1 MPLPNCTL
9 QQQSLAAMLANVNL
23 PQTQCY
29 IGCAAPLKSRT
40 PGLPFIGQTS
50 YVCLLIAARLCM
62 YVSHTYI
69 RTDSTTSTVHIMHTA
84 PDDDRTI
91 VRFDPKMGK
100 KQATPQRAC
109 VGGRFWM
116 PDRLYIRGSS
126 STRARYVYVAAGSEQ
141 IPAPFSFMQYSEH
154 TH

>member
-69 RTDSTTSTVHIMHTA
+69 HTDSTTSTVHIIQPLTVIA
-84 PDDDRTI
+84 RSCDLTQKWVKSEPL
-91 VRFDPKMGK
+91 F
-100 KQATPQRAC
+100 A
-109 VGGRFWM
+109 
-116 PDRLYIRGSS
+116 RGH
-126 STRARYVYVAAGSEQ
+126 AD
-141 IPAPFSFMQYSEH
+141 
-154 TH
+154 